1 MQTTKKIESKGIF
14 EMKRLMVMVSV
25 LCMMFSTTVAAASD
39 YDWIEGGQPVDLGT
53 IASLDLDPE
62 YVFLDG
68 DNTRLMAADY
78 GDVPTDLEV
87 GSVFPMDEDQTWT
100 VFFDYEE
107 TGYIEDNEK
116 EKINAKAL
124 LKSFK
129 QGTEEAN
136 EGRPEGERFYV
147 TGWDIEP
154 FYDEQTHNLTWSL
167 LLEHDDG
174 ETFLNY
180 NTRLLTREG
189 NISVV
194 LVTDP
199 DNIEADKKALNE
211 KIIPQLTVNAGKRYE
226 DFDKSTDKV
235 SGYGLSGLMLGG
247 AGLVVAKKAGLLVVI
262 LALFKKFGI
271 ILIAGIA
278 GAWGFI
284 RKKKRNSETASEEFE
299 FEELE
304 ESDDPN
310 GSVEP
315 TNR

>member
-1 MQTTKKIESKGIF
+1 
-14 EMKRLMVMVSV
+14 MKRLIVMVSV
-25 LCMMFSTTVAAASD
+25 LCMMFSTTAAAASD
-39 YDWIEGGQPVDLGT
+39 YDWIEGGQPVDLDT
-53 IASLDLDPE
+53 IASLDLDSE
-62 YVFLDG
+62 FVFLDG
-68 DNTRLMAADY
+68 DNTRLMATDY
-78 GDVPTDLEV
+78 GDFVTNLEV
-87 GSVFPMDEDQTWT
+87 GSVFPMDETQTWS

-107 TGYIEDNEK
+107 TGYIEDDEK
-116 EKINAKAL
+116 EKIDAKAL

-136 EGRPEGERFYV
+136 EARPEGDRFYV

-167 LLEHDDG
+167 LLEHDNG

-194 LVTDP
+194 LVTAP
-199 DNIEADKKALNE
+199 ENREADKKMLYE
-211 KIIPQLTVNAGKRYE
+211 KILPQLKVNDGKRYE

-235 SGYGLSGLMLGG
+235 AGYGLSTLMLGG

-278 GAWGFI
+278 AIWGFI
-284 RKKKRNSETASEEFE
+284 RKKNRNSDTTSEEFE

-310 GSVEP
+310 DSDEP

>member
-1 MQTTKKIESKGIF
+1 
-14 EMKRLMVMVSV
+14 MKRLIGMITV
-25 LCMMFSTTVAAASD
+25 LCLMFSATVTAASD
-39 YDWIEGGQPVDLGT
+39 YVWIEGGEPVDLGG
-53 IASLDLDPE
+53 IATLDLDPE
-62 YVFLDG
+62 FVFLDG
-68 DNTRLMAADY
+68 DNTRLMSADY
-78 GDVPTDLEV
+78 DDPVTGLEI
-87 GSVFPMDEDQTWT
+87 GTVFPMDETQTWT

-116 EKINAKAL
+116 EKIDAKAL
-124 LKSFK
+124 LKSFQK
-129 QGTEEAN
+129 GTEEAN
-136 EGRPEGERFYV
+136 KERQPGDRFYV

-154 FYDEQTHNLTWSL
+154 FYDEQTHNLTWSV
-167 LLEHDDG
+167 LLEDENE

-180 NTRLLTREG
+180 NTRILTREG

-194 LVTDP
+194 LVTEP
-199 DNIEADKKALNE
+199 QNREADKKMLYE
-211 KIIPQLTVNAGKRYE
+211 KILPQLKVNDGKRYE

-235 SGYGLSGLMLGG
+235 AGYGLSTLMLGG

-262 LALFKKFGI
+262 LSLFKKFGI

-278 GAWGFI
+278 AIWGFI
-284 RKKKRNSETASEEFE
+284 RKRNRNSDTTSEEFE

-310 GSVEP
+310 DSDEP